1 MFTYKPMLLV
11 EYRPSNIA
19 LVKPDAAVHVAET
32 VGLKP
37 VGHADKEREP
47 QSPKTTGPVASESLE
62 SKWM

>member
-1 MFTYKPMLLV
+1 MFAYKLMLLV

-32 VGLKP
+32 VGN
-37 VGHADKEREP
+37 ADKGREP

>member
-1 MFTYKPMLLV
+1 MFAYKPMLLV
-11 EYRPSNIA
+11 EYRPSNIV

-37 VGHADKEREP
+37 VWHADNRREP

>member
-1 MFTYKPMLLV
+1 MFAYKPMLLV
-11 EYRPSNIA
+11 ENKLLKIDF
-19 LVKPDAAVHVAET
+19 VKPDAAVHVAET